1 MIGRVSDLRSAVGKE
16 VTLVGT
22 ARVGDSDGSAI
33 ELMGGTVELPTYVWP
48 DGYVGQRVTV
58 GGTVFGSDAAEGH
71 RVYRLGEIQS
81 VSRWSR

>member
-1 MIGRVSDLRSAVGKE
+1 MAARMSDLRSAVGKD

-22 ARVGDSDGSAI
+22 AREGDSEGSAI
-33 ELMGGTVELPTYVWP
+33 ELMGGAVELPAYTWP

-58 GGTVFGSDAAEGH
+58 SGSLIGSETASGK